1 MLIETRWTQRKEAG
15 VADELDGGRRRASRR
30 TIARDE
36 RRARSAQKKTR
47 RRNIYLIG
55 GSILA
60 LALVLSL
67 LLPSLPFA
75 TGTPSNSGNDT
86 PRVNEDTPANIGTA
100 VAILDALHIDPG
112 ELHTP
117 YNSVPP
123 TSGPHYFTPVNWG
136 NYNEPIVDEFV
147 VHNMEH
153 GGVIISHN
161 LTDEGQI
168 DLLTEFVSNQP
179 GYPGCLITRPYAEI
193 AEGTIALTA
202 WGWVQEFEGLD
213 TDGMQLFIDSH
224 KDRGP
229 ENLGPNCGG

>member
-1 MLIETRWTQRKEAG
+1 MANEVE
-15 VADELDGGRRRASRR
+15 GGRRRGSRR

-36 RRARSAQKKTR
+36 RRARAAQKKTR

-55 GSILA
+55 GSVLA

-75 TGTPSNSGNDT
+75 TGTPGGDSNDT
-86 PRVNEDTPANIGTA
+86 PRVDDTTPANIGTA
-100 VAILDALHIDPG
+100 VALLDARHINPG
-112 ELHTP
+112 ELHVP

-123 TSGPHYFTPVNWG
+123 TSGAHYFTPVSWG
-136 NYNEPIVDEFV
+136 NYDEPIVDEFV

-161 LTDEGQI
+161 LTDEAQI
-168 DLLTEFVSNQP
+168 AQLTEFVGNQP
-179 GYPGCLITRPYAEI
+179 GYPGCLITRPYGEI
-193 AEGTIALTA
+193 AEGTVALTA
-202 WGWVQEFEGLD
+202 WGWIQEFEALD

-224 KDRGP
+224 KNRGP
-229 ENLGPNCGG
+229 EDLGPACGG